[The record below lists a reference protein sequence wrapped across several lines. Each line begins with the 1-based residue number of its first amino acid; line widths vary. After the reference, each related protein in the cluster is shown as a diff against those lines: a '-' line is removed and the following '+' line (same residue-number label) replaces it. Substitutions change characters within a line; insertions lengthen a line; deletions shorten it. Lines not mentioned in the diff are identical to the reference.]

1 MKKKSIAI
9 LLTLAIAAGS
19 LTACS
24 NTGTASKTAEGGT
37 KESAAEPAQEAGGA
51 ETETEEGKADS
62 QAAPGQVTLP
72 LTEETKTLSVWM
84 GIDATTANNI
94 TTYAETPAAKEAE
107 KRTNVKIEYSHP
119 ATTATQEQFNLLVAS
134 GNLPDIMWYNS
145 NSAKYTGGM
154 DALIDDGIFLDLT
167 DYLQYMPNYVAAM
180 ERNAET
186 ELQCKTDTGRY
197 AVAWMLNIEKEWD
210 WGGPLIRKDWLEDCS
225 LEVPVTYD
233 DWYEMLKAFKEKK
246 GATVPMLT
254 GSKEFYNMLEDL
266 NAGYGV
272 TDDFINRDGKA
283 TYGPIQS
290 EYQDFMKLMNQ
301 WYSEGLIDPE
311 FMTRDTQDQSTMAND
326 QTGVHLF
333 GVWTQP
339 SGYYAKYGQE
349 WIPAPYPVKNEGEV
363 AHLGWQQYEICADAL
378 AITTSCKDPVLAA
391 KWIDYFYSEE
401 GSLLKNY
408 GIEGETFEYVDGTP
422 QLSETVRKAKADGTK
437 TGYDFLGV
445 ALTGIYDWKN
455 SLYGNEEKNLVCYDI
470 WDASTDGSYVMP
482 PVSMTSEEGSS
493 YSAIMGDI
501 TTYVQEC
508 TVKFITG
515 AMDAEKDWESF
526 VSQIQS
532 MGIDQAA
539 EYQQAALD
547 RYFKR

>member
-1 MKKKSIAI
+1 MKKKSLAV
-9 LLTLAIAAGS
+9 LLALTLTAGA
-19 LTACS
+19 LTACGNSGSTTAVPAESAS
-24 NTGTASKTAEGGT
+24 NQTAEAGT
-37 KESAAEPAQEAGGA
+37 EAGTQVDSEASAAGTVQ
-51 ETETEEGKADS
+51 
-62 QAAPGQVTLP
+62 LP
-72 LTEETKTLSVWM
+72 LTEETQTLTAWM
-84 GIDATTANNI
+84 AIDSTTANNI
-94 TTYAETPAAKEAE
+94 TTYAETPAAIEAE
-107 KRTNVKIEYSHP
+107 KRTNVHIEYSHP
-119 ATTATQEQFNLLVAS
+119 ATTASQEQFNLLVAS

-180 ERNAET
+180 KRNAET

-197 AVAWMLNIEKEWD
+197 AVAWMLNVEKEWD
-210 WGGPLIRKDWLEDCS
+210 WGGPLVRKDWLDDCG

-233 DWYEMLKAFKEKK
+233 DWYEMLKAFKEQK
-246 GATVPMLT
+246 GATIPMLT

-272 TDDFINRDGKA
+272 TDDFINKDGKA
-283 TYGPIQS
+283 TYAPITDD
-290 EYQDFMKLMNQ
+290 YRDFMKLMSQ
-301 WYSEGLIDPE
+301 WYAEGLIDPE
-311 FMTRDTQDQSTMAND
+311 FMTRDTGDQSTIANA
-326 QTGVHLF
+326 QTGVLLF
-333 GVWTQP
+333 SVWTFP
-339 SGYYAKYGQE
+339 SVFETKYSQE
-349 WIPAPYPVKNEGEV
+349 WVPAPYPVKTEGET
-363 AHLGWQQYEICADAL
+363 AHLGWQQYEICSDAL
-378 AITTSCKDPVLAA
+378 GITTSCKDPVLAA
-391 KWIDYFYSEE
+391 KWIDYFFSGE

-408 GIEGETFEYVDGTP
+408 GIEGETFEYIDGEP
-422 QLSETVRKAKADGTK
+422 QLSEMVRNAKADGTK
-437 TGYDFLGV
+437 SNYDFLGV

-455 SLYGNEEKNLVCYDI
+455 SLYGNNEKNLACYDV

-482 PVSMTSEEGSS
+482 PVSMTSGEGAE

-515 AMDAEKDWESF
+515 AMDTDSDWDGF

-532 MGIDQAA
+532 MGIEQAA

-547 RYFKR
+547 RYFAR